1 MLYHYEDMPGES
13 SIELDLDQIK
23 RVCKDIGFEFE
34 VTEKENFIFE
44 KKRRW
49 YLKNNDRRRK

>member
-1 MLYHYEDMPGES
+1 MPGES

>member
-1 MLYHYEDMPGES
+1 MPGES

-34 VTEKENFIFE
+34 VKEKENFIFE

-49 YLKNNDRRRK
+49 YLKTMIEGENDPNDIHI